1 MGQHDVACCAWLHGF
16 SRHRD
21 QASHRAIT
29 HVTPAPTTNFAR
41 NSPTTI
47 SNLEFRSLELQR
59 FQTLLKLLPIELRA
73 TFLEASP
80 ATTAHGHR
88 DQASH
93 RAITHVTPAPTT
105 NFARNSPTTISNLE
119 FRSLEL
125 QRFQTLLKLLPIELR
140 ATFLEA
146 SPATTAHGHRDQASA
161 TLPSAAQ
168 AYLGVIHR
176 HFSARAVIHRVSF
189 LPGSRAVTR
198 VASMSTDPP
207 GVPTKE

>member
-16 SRHRD
+16 SKHRD

-140 ATFLEA
+140 AIFPGARPRHHPGAPQPVPPVT
-146 SPATTAHGHRDQASA
+146 H
-161 TLPSAAQ
+161 PSAARV
-168 AYLGVIHR
+168 YLAAIHR
-176 HFSARAVIHRVSF
+176 HFSYQTVIHRASI

>member
-29 HVTPAPTTNFAR
+29 HVIPAPTTNFAR

-73 TFLEASP
+73 TFLGARP
-80 ATTAHGHR
+80 TIHRHR

-93 RAITHVTPAPTT
+93 RAITHVTPAPTP

-176 HFSARAVIHRVSF
+176 HFSARAVIHRAPI